1 MQLWG
6 KKEGFQILVFVACSC
21 LPMLVWAA
29 CCFWTSHFHG
39 FGQKKRKSWCWSSF
53 AQAQEDTF
61 SLQIFGVR
69 AGTICSTSAGSACQ
83 SHIREGEDISWW
95 NTETIQ
101 TNKSTLPCPV
111 SCSPP
116 HFSWRCVTVTLLSNS
131 VSTAVY
137 TDPNTGTSVLSRPIM
152 PINHLLSRHSPPDL
166 QVFWNL
172 LPTKSASN
180 KKEPSK
186 PQLGC
191 FEVTEIW
198 LGRSP
203 HLLRS
208 NGQVERME
216 VQSKTKKTY

>member
-1 MQLWG
+1 
-6 KKEGFQILVFVACSC
+6 
-21 LPMLVWAA
+21 MLVWAA
-29 CCFWTSHFHG
+29 CCWFCS
-39 FGQKKRKSWCWSSF
+39 KKRKSWCWSSF

-83 SHIREGEDISWW
+83 SHIREREDISWW
-95 NTETIQ
+95 NTEKIQ
-101 TNKSTLPCPV
+101 TNKSTLPCPF

-116 HFSWRCVTVTLLSNS
+116 HYSWRCVTVTLLSNS

-137 TDPNTGTSVLSRPIM
+137 TDQTQACQSYQGLSC
-152 PINHLLSRHSPPDL
+152 LSIIYSPGIPPPDL

-216 VQSKTKKTY
+216 VQSQKKK